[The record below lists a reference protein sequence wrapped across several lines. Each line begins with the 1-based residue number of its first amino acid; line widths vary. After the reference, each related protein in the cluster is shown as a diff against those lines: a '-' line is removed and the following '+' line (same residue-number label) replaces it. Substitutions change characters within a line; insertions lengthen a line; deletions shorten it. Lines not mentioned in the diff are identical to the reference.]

1 MGFLLSAIGVL
12 AGVGVIAAVILV
24 IVDKLMAVP
33 EDETVVALREELPGA
48 NCGACGYAG
57 CDDYAAAV
65 AAGEAA
71 NKCVPGGQATVDAL
85 SRIMGVDASAAV
97 KRVAVVACQGSR
109 ANTFEKMEYRGLQS
123 CKACNNLFGGKAACP
138 DGCIGF
144 GDCAFVCPENAISV
158 VDGVAVVDQRKC
170 TGCGQCA
177 KACPKGIIAI
187 VADDHASAFV
197 QCSNHEKGSIARKGC
212 SAACIGC
219 QKCMKNCHAGAI
231 EMHKNLAII
240 NHDLCD
246 YCGVCISN
254 CPTKAITRVLAAHDH
269 LLD

>member
-109 ANTFEKMEYRGLQS
+109 ATPLKKWNTAV
-123 CKACNNLFGGKAACP
+123 CKA
-138 DGCIGF
+138 
-144 GDCAFVCPENAISV
+144 
-158 VDGVAVVDQRKC
+158 
-170 TGCGQCA
+170 
-177 KACPKGIIAI
+177 
-187 VADDHASAFV
+187 
-197 QCSNHEKGSIARKGC
+197 ARPATIC
-212 SAACIGC
+212 
-219 QKCMKNCHAGAI
+219 
-231 EMHKNLAII
+231 
-240 NHDLCD
+240 
-246 YCGVCISN
+246 
-254 CPTKAITRVLAAHDH
+254 LAAKLPVPTAVSVSATAH
-269 LLD
+269 LCAPKTQSAL